1 MTPIDTGY
9 SRLGQNWTP
18 TTISRNLI
26 VLSPG
31 VKQWLPDAVCL
42 SSGVLCGYGGI
53 NRVPTINEEG
63 QLAEVAPILP
73 KSGLA
78 IIGGVNSAPKFM
90 SEVIARMLDDGP
102 EADNLALRFE
112 GLLETAIR
120 EWGYVVAYKKTVNR
134 VGKSVRCDEAR
145 KTGMEIDGD
154 GYLFTETLS
163 GLSYTVPEAEFAKYA
178 VCA

>member
-1 MTPIDTGY
+1 
-9 SRLGQNWTP
+9 
-18 TTISRNLI
+18 

-31 VKQWLPDAVCL
+31 VRQWLPNAVCL

-53 NRVPTINEEG
+53 DKVPTINEEG
-63 QLAEVAPILP
+63 ELGELAPILP
-73 KSGLA
+73 KSRLT

-90 SEVIARMLDDGP
+90 SEVIARILHGGS
-102 EADNLALRFE
+102 ETDNLALRFE

-134 VGKSVRCDEAR
+134 VGKSVPCREA
-145 KTGMEIDGD
+145 GMEIDGD
-154 GYLFTETLS
+154 GYLFTETLT